1 MFQLQII
8 IGNIQLWEGH
18 GGANQRWTMDA
29 ESRLVVESPN
39 GYVLIPDS
47 LSDGAKL
54 KVVNGNQ
61 GPIQQWQI
69 QKLY

>member
-18 GGANQRWTMDA
+18 GGANQRWRMDA
-29 ESRLVVESPN
+29 
-39 GYVLIPDS
+39 DS